1 LGLFFGWAAVVCSE
15 NASQTRISMIRT
27 AKVKFAAKKQWYF
40 LFNFIKYLSHTFF
53 YRDFTVIRIPITSMN
68 SDALKPIGIFDSG
81 IGGLTVAHQI
91 SKILPQEDLI
101 YFGDTAHLPYGD
113 KSTAA
118 IQAYSVKICNLLLSQ
133 NVKAILIACN
143 SASAAAY
150 ELVKEYVGSK
160 ALVFNVIDPVV
171 EYVSEQ
177 LPGKKIGLI
186 GTKQTIFSNIFKK
199 KIEEKDKGIDLK
211 SLATPLLAPMI
222 EEGFFNNKI
231 SNEVIEEYLGNEM
244 LQGIEALILGCT
256 HYPLIVNQIN
266 NYYKK
271 KVEIIDSSRIVALF
285 VYESLKNA
293 NLLNVPHKTGNR
305 FYVSDFTPSFENAT
319 QIFFKDKVSLEHYPL
334 WE

>member
-1 LGLFFGWAAVVCSE
+1 MNFT
-15 NASQTRISMIRT
+15 AS
-27 AKVKFAAKKQWYF
+27 
-40 LFNFIKYLSHTFF
+40 
-53 YRDFTVIRIPITSMN
+53 
-68 SDALKPIGIFDSG
+68 KPVGIFDSG
-81 IGGLTVAHQI
+81 IGGLTVANQI

-118 IQAYSVKICNLLLSQ
+118 IQAYSVKICNLLLSKD
-133 NVKAILIACN
+133 VKAILIACN
-143 SASAAAY
+143 SASAAAF

-171 EYVSEQ
+171 DYVCNE

-186 GTKQTIFSNIFKK
+186 GTKQTIFSNIFEM
-199 KIEEKDKGIDLK
+199 KIEEKNRSIDLK

-231 SNEVIEEYLGNEM
+231 SNEVIEEYLGNET

-256 HYPLIVNQIN
+256 HYPLIANQILK
-266 NYYKK
+266 YYQGR
-271 KVEIIDSSRIVALF
+271 VEIIDSSKIVALYVQKALAAAGF
-285 VYESLKNA
+285 
-293 NLLNVPHKTGNR
+293 LNEPHKTESK
-305 FYVSDFTPSFENAT
+305 FYVSDFTPAFENAT
-319 QIFFKDKVSLEHYPL
+319 QIFFADKVSLEHYPL